1 MELQEA
7 QIRKMQVQI
16 LQFETS
22 ADFRVPA
29 KEKTD
34 ATEEQAKS
42 YMEGEQDTK
51 GDETTN
57 DDTMKALEEENSRLR
72 ENVRLLS
79 SQVQTIFILLCLIL
93 SADERT

>member
-34 ATEEQAKS
+34 ATEQAKS